1 MMPPSKPAPGS
12 QRLLAGLL
20 IVLAAWGIYLA
31 IGATGIFT
39 DVGLFDARRSAIVL
53 ACSAAFLGFWLGILR
68 RPSATGRSDSA
79 DAGPPRN
86 RASLASV
93 GVIAAA
99 YLLWVAAW
107 VAWSRGNPANLTFV
121 VGWLSTAGFAIAAIL
136 ALIGLSDPARERGK
150 LWGLLTL
157 ALLLLAA
164 GAFVAQVR
172 HFTAARDTTPPD
184 IASPNR

>member
-1 MMPPSKPAPGS
+1 MCSK
-12 QRLLAGLL
+12 
-20 IVLAAWGIYLA
+20 AA
-31 IGATGIFT
+31 
-39 DVGLFDARRSAIVL
+39 
-53 ACSAAFLGFWLGILR
+53 LR
-68 RPSATGRSDSA
+68 RLALDQIASGGELQADDSGEDQRDAAEPDRGRGLREQDNPQDDGADSA

-121 VGWLSTAGFAIAAIL
+121 FGWLSTAGFAIAAIL